1 MKKITMTKI
10 TPTQL
15 LFNKRFQIAIV
26 GASIAAGAAI
36 TLIGYLM
43 YITQTIAYFNLHV
56 FIAISIM
63 ISLIAPAVILILQD
77 RRRNQID
84 RSLPRVLEAIS
95 EGLQAGMTLIESI
108 DEVSKQ
114 DYGWTSKELRIM
126 VAQLSWG
133 VPIETALDNFA
144 KRVGTEM
151 TKKTTALLTAAIRL
165 GGDLKALFRSTA
177 EFLHKMHEAKDE
189 RNEQLRPY
197 LSIIYVTLV
206 VFVVTMYML
215 YNSLAG
221 LFELQS
227 SILQVRM
234 SQEELKIL
242 LFDLAMLEAIFGG
255 LIASKLSSGTIYP
268 GLKHSIIMLV
278 INTACFVTLF

>member
-1 MKKITMTKI
+1 MKTIKMTKI
-10 TPTQL
+10 TSTQL
-15 LFNKRFQIAIV
+15 LFDKRVQMLIV
-26 GASIAAGAAI
+26 GASVAAGVAI
-36 TLIGYLM
+36 TLFGYFL
-43 YITQTIAYFNLHV
+43 YISQAITYFNLHV
-56 FIAISIM
+56 FVAISIM
-63 ISLIAPAVILILQD
+63 ISLVAPSVILILQD

-114 DYGWTSKELRIM
+114 DYGWTSKELRVM
-126 VAQLSWG
+126 GAQLSWG
-133 VPIETALDNFA
+133 IPIESALENFA
-144 KRVGTEM
+144 QRVGTEM
-151 TKKTTALLTAAIRL
+151 TKKTTALLSAAIRL

-177 EFLHKMHEAKDE
+177 EFLHKMHDAEDE
-189 RNEQLRPY
+189 RSEQLRPY

-221 LFELQS
+221 LFELES
-227 SILQVRM
+227 NILQVRM
-234 SQEELKIL
+234 TQGELKIL
-242 LFDLAMLEAIFGG
+242 LFDLAILEAIFGG
-255 LIASKLSSGTIYP
+255 LIASKLSSGTIAP
-268 GLKHSIIMLV
+268 GLKHSIIMLL

>member
-1 MKKITMTKI
+1 MKTIKMRKI
-10 TPTQL
+10 TPSYI
-15 LFNKRFQIAIV
+15 LFNKRFQLAIV
-26 GASIAAGAAI
+26 AASIAAGAAI
-36 TLIGYLM
+36 TLIGYLL
-43 YITQTIAYFNLHV
+43 YISQTIAYFNLHV
-56 FIAISIM
+56 YVAISIVV
-63 ISLIAPAVILILQD
+63 SLIAPAVILILQD
-77 RRRNQID
+77 RRRDQID
-84 RSLPRVLEAIS
+84 RTLPRVLEAIS

-151 TKKTTALLTAAIRL
+151 TKKTTALLNAAIRL

-227 SILQVRM
+227 NILQVRM
-234 SQEELKIL
+234 TQEELKIL
-242 LFDLAMLEAIFGG
+242 LFDLAVLEAIFGG

-268 GLKHSIIMLV
+268 GLKHSIIMLL
-278 INTACFVTLF
+278 INTACFMILF

>member
-1 MKKITMTKI
+1 MNKLKMPKITS
-10 TPTQL
+10 TQL
-15 LFNKRFQIAIV
+15 LFNKRFQMTIV
-26 GASIAAGAAI
+26 GSSIGAGVAV
-36 TLIGYLM
+36 TLIGYLL
-43 YITQTIAYFNLHV
+43 YISQAITYFNLHV
-56 FIAISIM
+56 FVAISIM
-63 ISLIAPAVILILQD
+63 ISLVAPAVILILQD

-114 DYGWTSKELRIM
+114 DYGWTSKELGVM

-133 VPIETALDNFA
+133 VPIENALNNFA
-144 KRVGTEM
+144 QRVGTEM

-206 VFVVTMYML
+206 VFVVTMFML

-227 SILQVRM
+227 NVLQIRM
-234 SQEELKIL
+234 TQEELKIL
-242 LFDLAMLEAIFGG
+242 LFDLAILEAIFGG
-255 LIASKLSSGTIYP
+255 LIASKLSTGTIYP
-268 GLKHSIIMLV
+268 GLKHSIIMLL